1 MADAGRLTQATGMRA
16 PAIGPVTLVRLA
28 IIAAILV
35 GWEAL
40 AQSGLLYRDVVPS
53 LLAIGKA
60 IVGLLTDPDYYWHL
74 GVTAYEV
81 GAALLIGG
89 ISAIVVGLIL
99 GGNKFLSRAYEP
111 YLYYLGPTPKI
122 IFFPIMIMWFG
133 VGPPSKIALGVL
145 SCFFPI
151 ALSVAA
157 GMRQIEP
164 VLIRVGKSFRANS
177 WQMAIKVYLPAMRHP
192 IINGIRLGLGVGLIG
207 TLLAE
212 TKLSNRGIGFLIIQ
226 AYSLFDMPRM
236 YAMLIV
242 LFVIAIGANALVGRF
257 GRFDAI
263 RQR

>member
-1 MADAGRLTQATGMRA
+1 MADAGRLTQTSEMRA
-16 PAIGPVTLVRLA
+16 PGVSPVTLVRIV
-28 IIAAILV
+28 IIAAVLT

-53 LLAIGKA
+53 LFAIGKA
-60 IVGLLTDPDYYWHL
+60 IVALLTDPQYYWHL

-89 ISAIVVGLIL
+89 LSAIVVGLVL

-133 VGPPSKIALGVL
+133 VGPPSKIALGTL

-164 VLIRVGKSFRANS
+164 VLIRVGKSFRANA
-177 WQMAIKVYLPAMRHP
+177 WQMATKVYLPAMRHP
-192 IINGIRLGLGVGLIG
+192 IINGVRLGLGVALIG

-242 LFVIAIGANALVGRF
+242 LFVLAIGANAIVGRL
-257 GRFDAI
+257 GGLDSIKRF
-263 RQR
+263 

>member
-1 MADAGRLTQATGMRA
+1 MADTGRLTRTLVISPMVS
-16 PAIGPVTLVRLA
+16 PVTLVRVA
-28 IIAAILV
+28 IIAAVLV

-53 LLAIGKA
+53 LFAIGKA
-60 IVGLLTDPDYYWHL
+60 IWGLLADPQYYWNL
-74 GVTAYEV
+74 GVTAAEV
-81 GAALLIGG
+81 GAALAIGG
-89 ISAIVVGLIL
+89 TSAVVAGLIL

-133 VGPPSKIALGVL
+133 VGPPSKVALGVL

-157 GMRQIEP
+157 GMRQIDP
-164 VLIRVGKSFRANS
+164 VLIRVGRSFRLNA
-177 WQMAIKVYLPAMRHP
+177 WQMATKVYLPAMRHP
-192 IINGIRLGLGVGLIG
+192 IINGVRLGLGVALIG
-207 TLLAE
+207 VLLAE

-236 YAMLIV
+236 YAMLIL
-242 LFVIAIGANALVGRF
+242 LFVLAIGANTIVGRL
-257 GRFDAI
+257 GGLDQIRRF
-263 RQR
+263 